1 MISRYT
7 VPYRPIDSGGIVP
20 GFTLVN
26 FKYDIALS
34 FAGEDREYVESVAEQ
49 LRQRGINLFY
59 DGYETAGLWG
69 KDLYV
74 HLNEIYRSQARY
86 CLMFLS
92 KAYAAK
98 VWTSHERRAAQAR
111 ALTEQSEYILPLR
124 LDDVE
129 VPGILPTI
137 RYIKAADFT
146 VVQIADLVVQ
156 KVHQAKWASSD
167 VSPVGLFVDI
177 PYLLHASTDVPLSI
191 VGAALLSFA
200 RSLGVLECAW
210 AAIETA
216 QTKGAETASRFAQ
229 MGFLVAHPVKRGH
242 SDFALLERIAQETT
256 KGRVGTYVL
265 VTGDGDFLDK
275 VMGLMLLGHS
285 VHLVANSISLFDG
298 YRKLLEERR
307 HLGIVTGT
315 RRDDF
320 MIHELR
326 QVLMQDSHSRMYVTE
341 ATSPE

>member
-1 MISRYT
+1 M
-7 VPYRPIDSGGIVP
+7 
-20 GFTLVN
+20 N

-34 FAGEDREYVESVAEQ
+34 FAGEDREFVENVAAQ
-49 LRQRGINLFY
+49 LRQRGIALFY

-74 HLNEIYRSQARY
+74 HLDEIYRRQARY

-124 LDDVE
+124 LDNVE
-129 VPGILPTI
+129 VPGMLPTI
-137 RYIKAADFT
+137 GYIKAADFT
-146 VVQIADLVVQ
+146 ASQIADLVVQ
-156 KVHQAKWASSD
+156 KLHQAKWVASD

-177 PYLLHASTDVPLSI
+177 PYLLHASTDAPLSI
-191 VGAALLSFA
+191 VGAALLNFA

-210 AAIETA
+210 ASIETA
-216 QTKGAETASRFAQ
+216 QTKGAETARRFVEL
-229 MGFLVAHPVKRGH
+229 GFLVAHPAKRGH
-242 SDFALLERIAQETT
+242 SDFALLERVAQETT

-265 VTGDGDFLDK
+265 VTGDGDFFDK
-275 VMGLMLLGHS
+275 VMGLLLLGHS
-285 VHLVANSISLFDG
+285 VHLVASSNSLFDG

-307 HLGIVTGT
+307 HLEIMTGT
-315 RRDDF
+315 KRDDF
-320 MIHELR
+320 VIHEIR
-326 QVLMQDSHSRMYVTE
+326 QVLTHDSHSRIYVTRV
-341 ATSPE
+341 TTPD